1 MEALK
6 LKQRYFTVIYDAE
19 HCQFATSIAFWQE
32 TKADYARLKK
42 KWVLFS
48 RVECAE
54 LCFELNKSLRIATRI
69 YHKQNN
75 SDEDKQAD
83 NGNN

>member
-6 LKQRYFTVIYDAE
+6 LKQRYFTVVWDLE

-32 TKADYARLKK
+32 TKTDYARLKK

-54 LCFELNKSLRIATRI
+54 LCFELNKSLRIATNI
-69 YHKQNN
+69 YHKRNQT
-75 SDEDKQAD
+75 DENIIAD
-83 NGNN
+83 NRDN